1 MNCSWY
7 FGDAADGLFSSP
19 LATDELKDRC
29 NELAQKLDLQTI
41 ILLTQTHDTN
51 GHVVN
56 DTFLNSTNH
65 ILGAS
70 GDFLI
75 TKYKNIGIGVLTAD
89 CLPIVIIDPL
99 SDIVAVVHAGW
110 RGTLA
115 HIVIKAIEQLEQECN
130 SDKTALQIYF
140 GPAAGSCCYQI
151 QPDFLQTETGEQ
163 DEKEKR
169 KQKQLLASCVH
180 KREQKLFFDI
190 IAYNKQLLLAYGI
203 AEDQINTNNHYC
215 TICNKQYC
223 SYRRDATI
231 KRQITL
237 AWIQ

>member
-1 MNCSWY
+1 MKCSWY

-29 NELAQKLDLQTI
+29 SKLAHKLDLQTI
-41 ILLTQTHDTN
+41 ILLTQTHSTE

-56 DTFLNSTNH
+56 DAFLSSTNH

-75 TKYKNIGIGVLTAD
+75 TKCKNVGIGVLTAD

-99 SDIVAVVHAGW
+99 SGIVAIVHAGW
-110 RGTLA
+110 RGTRA
-115 HIVIKAIEQLEQECN
+115 HIVIKAIEQLEKEYN
-130 SDKTALQIYF
+130 LDKTALKLYF
-140 GPAAGSCCYQI
+140 GPAAGTCCYQV
-151 QPDFLQTETGEQ
+151 QPDFLQAETGEQ
-163 DEKEKR
+163 TEKEKR
-169 KQKQLLASCVH
+169 EQKQLLASCIQQ
-180 KREQKLFFDI
+180 REQKLFFDI

-203 AEDQINTNNHYC
+203 AEDQINTNEHCC
-215 TICNKQYC
+215 TICNKNYC
-223 SYRRDATI
+223 SYRRDTTT

-237 AWIQ
+237 AWIR